1 MKRILTAA
9 ALATT
14 LAFSASATAQDY
26 PNRPIRMIVPF
37 PAGQAS
43 DTISR
48 LVGEE
53 LAKALGQPVVVENR
67 PGAGGNVGSEAG
79 ARAAPDGYTLT
90 VATAAL
96 PISRHVRRLNFDPAK
111 DFAPVTLMTIT
122 PLVMIARNDLPA
134 NSVREVIAY
143 GKANPGKLT
152 FASSGVGTSHHLS
165 GELFK
170 SLAGIDMLHVPYQGS
185 PQAHVDLLGGRVDV
199 MFDNIVPVTPHITQG
214 RLKPLAVTTPQRAK
228 SQPNIPTMAEAG
240 MPDFEA
246 VAWFGLLA
254 PAATPAPIVERLN
267 REVTA
272 ILKRPEISERLAAMG
287 AIVVGNSPAEF
298 GRFMQAEIDKWGPV
312 VQRANIKVD

>member
-1 MKRILTAA
+1 MKHILG
-9 ALATT
+9 ALAMT
-14 LAFSASATAQDY
+14 LALSTTAVAQDY

-53 LAKALGQPVVVENR
+53 LARALGQPVIVENR
-67 PGAGGNVGSEAG
+67 AGAGGNIGSEAG

-111 DFAPVTLMTIT
+111 DFAPVTLMTVT
-122 PLVMIARNDLPA
+122 PLVLIARTDLPA
-134 NSVREVIAY
+134 NSVRELIAY
-143 GKANPGKLT
+143 GKAHPGKLT

-170 SLAGIDMLHVPYQGS
+170 SLAGVDMLHVPYQGS

-199 MFDNIVPVTPHITQG
+199 MFDNIVPVTPHLAQG

-228 SQPNIPTMAEAG
+228 SLPNVPTMAEAG
-240 MPDFEA
+240 LPDFEA
-246 VAWFGLLA
+246 LAWFGLLA
-254 PAATPAPIVERLN
+254 PAGTPAPVVDRLN
-267 REVTA
+267 REVTG
-272 ILKRPEISERLAAMG
+272 ILKRPEISERLSAMG
-287 AIVVGNSPAEF
+287 ALVVGNTPAEF

>member
-14 LAFSASATAQDY
+14 LAFSASVTAQDY

-111 DFAPVTLMTIT
+111 DFAPVTLMTVT

-254 PAATPAPIVERLN
+254 PAATPAAIVERLN

-312 VQRANIKVD
+312 VQRANIRVD

>member
-1 MKRILTAA
+1 MKRILG
-9 ALATT
+9 ALA
-14 LAFSASATAQDY
+14 LAVACSTPALAQDY

-53 LAKALGQPVVVENR
+53 LARALGQPVVVENR
-67 PGAGGNVGSEAG
+67 VGAGGNIGSEAG

-96 PISRHVRRLNFDPAK
+96 PISRHVRRLNFDPAR
-111 DFAPVTLMTIT
+111 DFAPVTLMTVT
-122 PLVMIARNDLPA
+122 PLVLITRTDLPVA
-134 NSVREVIAY
+134 SVRELVAY

-170 SLAGIDMLHVPYQGS
+170 SLAGVDMLHVPYQGS
-185 PQAHVDLLGGRVDV
+185 PQAHVDLLGGRVDI

-228 SQPNIPTMAEAG
+228 SMPQVPTMAEAG

-254 PAATPAPIVERLN
+254 PAGTPAPIIERLN

-272 ILKRPEISERLAAMG
+272 ILKRPEISDRLSSMG